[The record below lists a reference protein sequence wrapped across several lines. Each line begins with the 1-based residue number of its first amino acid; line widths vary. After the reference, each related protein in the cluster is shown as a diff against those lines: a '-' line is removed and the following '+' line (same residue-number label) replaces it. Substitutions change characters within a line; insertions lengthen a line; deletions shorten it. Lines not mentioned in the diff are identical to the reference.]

1 MVGNTLKIID
11 TLKQNTDKAILF
23 HSATGKDSIV
33 MIDLLTKH
41 NIEITPV
48 FMYRVKGLEFIEK
61 YISYFEKK
69 YNVNFIQVPH
79 YSVSSYIKYGMYG
92 IKKNEKQP
100 IVKLMDINKSICD
113 QTGVDW
119 SVLGFKKADGMNRR
133 IMLNELELSA
143 FQFKT
148 KKCYPLSDWSNK
160 DCLAYIYKNKLV
172 NPLIVNK
179 NKPSQDI
186 EFEDKYFLFW
196 LEKNYPGDLRK
207 IYEIYPEVEALLYS
221 FKNETNK

>member
-1 MVGNTLKIID
+1 MIKNTLQIINI
-11 TLKQNTDKAILF
+11 LKQNTDKVILF

-33 MIDLLTKH
+33 LIDLLYK
-41 NIEITPV
+41 NNFEIQPV

-69 YNVNFIQVPH
+69 YNVKFIQVPH

-100 IVKLMDINKSICD
+100 LIKLMDINKSICE
-113 QTGVDW
+113 QTKIDW

-148 KKCYPLSDWSNK
+148 KKVYPLADWTNK
-160 DCLAYIYKNKLV
+160 DCLAYITKNKTV

-196 LEKNYPGDLRK
+196 LEKNYPNDLRK
-207 IYEIYPEVEALLYS
+207 IFETYPEVEAILYS
-221 FKNETNK
+221 FKNEANI